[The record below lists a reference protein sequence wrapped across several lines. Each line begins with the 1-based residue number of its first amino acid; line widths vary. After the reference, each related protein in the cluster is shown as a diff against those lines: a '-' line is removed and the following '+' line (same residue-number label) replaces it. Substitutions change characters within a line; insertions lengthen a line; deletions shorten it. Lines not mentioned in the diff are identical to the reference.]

1 MKYTIDTDIL
11 AKNNLSLSEFGMLLF
26 YAGGKITLDVES
38 IINSLWNKGY
48 LVKDL
53 TGFYM
58 EPHKF
63 EDLQNILSECSLPAD
78 DNLRADN
85 LAPILRDIFP
95 KGFKVVGIGCKYS
108 WRDCNRVIAGKL
120 RTFFKRYGTQYT
132 DEQIIEATKKYV
144 ESFNGNYTYMK
155 LLKYFI
161 WKDTV
166 KEDTNGKGYV
176 DEGSDL
182 VNLLET
188 EDTSSITSN
197 WTNELK

>member
-1 MKYTIDTDIL
+1 MKYIIDTDIL

-26 YAGGKITLDVES
+26 YAGGKITSDIET
-38 IINSLWNKGY
+38 INKSLWEKGY
-48 LVKDL
+48 LIKDL

-58 EPHKF
+58 DHHKF
-63 EDLQNILSECSLPAD
+63 EDIQNILSECSLPVD

-95 KGFKVVGIGCKYS
+95 KGFKVVGIGSKYS

-120 RTFFKRYGTQYT
+120 KTFFKRYGTQYT
-132 DEQIIEATKKYV
+132 DAQIIEATRKYV

-176 DEGSDL
+176 DENSDL

-188 EDTSSITSN
+188 EDVGSVTSN
-197 WTNELK
+197 WINELK